1 MILEKIPHEAPPR
14 THTRSLSLSLSIS
27 LRAFAFSTNSH
38 SHDRTQNPSPRP
50 RPRPRNQ
57 DRIAST
63 GSLQC
68 VVNTTGQGRQAQG
81 QAIVTTRHRPTPTLP
96 RRNTV
101 SQSPIY
107 RPSLQPVAA
116 VYEARRGEARPE
128 SEPEVNLDW
137 ELHSPTFLQS
147 RLPLPQYF
155 TLGRSINQSTSQ
167 SIPNISPPS
176 RPPASAQLPTHLLLF
191 SLSAPSLC
199 SLPPHPPFSNPP

>member
-1 MILEKIPHEAPPR
+1 M
-14 THTRSLSLSLSIS
+14 
-27 LRAFAFSTNSH
+27 
-38 SHDRTQNPSPRP
+38 
-50 RPRPRNQ
+50 
-57 DRIAST
+57 
-63 GSLQC
+63 
-68 VVNTTGQGRQAQG
+68 NTTGQGRQAQG

-147 RLPLPQYF
+147 RLPLPQHF
-155 TLGRSINQSTSQ
+155 TLGRSINQPVNQSQ
-167 SIPNISPPS
+167 IYHPPAASPPRPS
-176 RPPASAQLPTHLLLF
+176 RPHSSYSFLFLLPRF
-191 SLSAPSLC
+191 V
-199 SLPPHPPFSNPP
+199 PFSPILHSPIPHNPRNPAWINLTCLCLLPLCHSQENKTSIQGRHPLRVVVGKPSDRIPAYSHANATLLRILE